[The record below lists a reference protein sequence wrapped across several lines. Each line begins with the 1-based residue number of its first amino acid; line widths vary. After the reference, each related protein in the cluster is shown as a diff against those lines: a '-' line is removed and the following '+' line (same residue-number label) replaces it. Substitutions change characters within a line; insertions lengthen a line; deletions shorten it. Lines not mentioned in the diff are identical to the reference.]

1 MDRSRYCA
9 DREPHFGEMEDDLGV
24 LWRSVPGT
32 AGTYAVSETGQ
43 VMSCARLVPYKGRN
57 RCGITEDTILAQSVN
72 GRGYQGV
79 SICLDGKVR
88 TRLVHQLVAEAFLG
102 VRPAGADV
110 CHYDDVK
117 DNNRTD
123 NLRYG
128 SHSDNML
135 DAVRNGTHRSSAKTH
150 CPRGHELNGDNLVKH
165 RLKAGRR
172 GCRSCYNA
180 RTFCRRH
187 PEADFETEADRFYA
201 RYTADD
207 QYDCGNETASIA

>member
-32 AGTYAVSETGQ
+32 DGRYSVSELGD

-57 RCGITEDTILAQSVN
+57 RCDITEDTILAQYVDS
-72 GRGYQGV
+72 RGYQRV
-79 SICLDGKVR
+79 NICLGGKVR
-88 TRLVHQLVAEAFLG
+88 KRRVHQLVAEAFLG

-117 DNNRTD
+117 TNNRTD

-128 SHSDNML
+128 SRSDNML
-135 DAVRNGTHRSSAKTH
+135 DAVRNGRNKNTAKTH
-150 CPRGHELNGDNLVKH
+150 CPRDHELTGDNLIKSQ
-165 RLKAGRR
+165 LKTGRR
-172 GCRSCYNA
+172 VCRSCYNA
-180 RTFCRRH
+180 RKFCRRH
-187 PEADFETEADRFYA
+187 PEADFETEADRFYE
-201 RYTADD
+201 RYGD
-207 QYDCGNETASIA
+207 